1 MLIGNLN
8 REPTETA
15 VLDLCEIYN
24 LTNLMKHKACFKN
37 PSKPIRIDLTF

>member
-15 VLDLCEIYN
+15 VLDLYN
-24 LTNLMKHKACFKN
+24 LTNLVKYKACFKN
-37 PSKPIRIDLTF
+37 PSKPSHIDLTF